1 MNPHVRHRKER
12 NSRRPTRII
21 TISHQLLTQSLH
33 LSTTTKTLNYS
44 HLYYANFSH
53 FFRKLFHFY
62 FVNYLQKKERKRKG
76 KEREEE
82 KEDSDNI
89 KLIF

>member
-33 LSTTTKTLNYS
+33 LSTTKKTLNYS

-53 FFRKLFHFY
+53 FFRKPFHFY
-62 FVNYLQKKERKRKG
+62 FANHLQ
-76 KEREEE
+76 KERERKK
-82 KEDSDNI
+82 KEGRRRERGQ
-89 KLIF
+89 